1 MGLPKSNRRMH
12 SDVRAFQ
19 MRTSWSKDPDANT
32 CGLLGWNRTTHGV
45 RLCPASVARH
55 LPVAQSMSL
64 TVWSPW
70 VDARVLP
77 SGENAAAMVDRGAGR
92 SSLYVAVQLLSES
105 ASAHDARP
113 RWSEIDGSHWSTG
126 DTAPPRRGP
135 DVWSGRRPEVLGSP
149 PRVALPSR
157 PVGSSSRAR
166 IRAYMASTTS
176 ARGQIRVRVPG
187 TKKEMS
193 PGSPSLFPLS
203 SGRVPIGTQS
213 GTACAAAGVGTFGRS
228 AVVTGG
234 AIRVVTTLPRA
245 RV

>member
-176 ARGQIRVRVPG
+176 ARGQIRVRHPG
-187 TKKEMS
+187 PKK
-193 PGSPSLFPLS
+193 
-203 SGRVPIGTQS
+203 R
-213 GTACAAAGVGTFGRS
+213 
-228 AVVTGG
+228 
-234 AIRVVTTLPRA
+234 
-245 RV
+245 